1 MPLYAFVPINKTNS
15 LKMKQQL
22 KVLVVDDEPG
32 ILMSLEFLMK
42 KEGYQVFIAR
52 DGEEALDIIER
63 EIPSIILL
71 DIMMPGM
78 DGYEVCRFV
87 KSTLKLSHIKIVFLS
102 AKNKE
107 SDMEKG
113 YAIGADL
120 YVPKPFS
127 TRTLVSK
134 VNALALG
141 IATS

>member
-1 MPLYAFVPINKTNS
+1 
-15 LKMKQQL
+15 
-22 KVLVVDDEPG
+22 
-32 ILMSLEFLMK
+32 
-42 KEGYQVFIAR
+42 
-52 DGEEALDIIER
+52 
-63 EIPSIILL
+63 
-71 DIMMPGM
+71 
-78 DGYEVCRFV
+78 
-87 KSTLKLSHIKIVFLS
+87 VFLS

>member
-1 MPLYAFVPINKTNS
+1 
-15 LKMKQQL
+15 MKEKL

-52 DGEEALDIIER
+52 DGEEALDIIES

-71 DIMMPGM
+71 DIMMPNV
-78 DGYEVCRFV
+78 DGYEVCHFV
-87 KSTLKLSHIKIVFLS
+87 KKTLKLSHIKIVFLS

-107 SDMEKG
+107 SVMEKG
-113 YAIGADL
+113 YSLGADL

-127 TRTLVSK
+127 TRTLVAK
-134 VNALALG
+134 VNTLALG